1 MPMDIKSV
9 SRSLSELAAGGA
21 PEELQTDPKDRLA
34 QVKTQL
40 ARIVR
45 WRRIALGYGVVV
57 LALGLLLAAVGIPFW
72 IVVVLEVIGAASIVA
87 YFFLSPTTLEQEIRD
102 LAVIVEITEADGERS
117 RALKMF
123 RAHQFELRRYYNL
136 ARQHSRTMLIAG
148 LICISLGV
156 VIVVVAGYLVI
167 NPCSFLT
174 EAECKALAD
183 FAPGEKGVTDYMSQ
197 IIIGLLGAV
206 GVILTDYVAAIY
218 MKMYA
223 VSSQSLNDFHNR
235 LVSTHHLLL
244 ANDMVS
250 RIDDDAKREDAISAM
265 VKELAKG

>member
-1 MPMDIKSV
+1 LTS
-9 SRSLSELAAGGA
+9 LAAGGA
-21 PEELQTDPKDRLA
+21 PEEVHTDPDERLTQA
-34 QVKTQL
+34 KKQL
-40 ARIVR
+40 AKTVQ
-45 WRRIALGYGVVV
+45 WRRIALGYGLVVI
-57 LALGLLLAAVGIPFW
+57 ALGLVLAAFGIPFW
-72 IVVVLEVIGAASIVA
+72 IAVTLEVIGAASVVA
-87 YFFLSPTTLEQEIRD
+87 YFFLSPATLEQEIRD
-102 LAVIVEITEADGERS
+102 LAVIVEIIHAHDERN

-156 VIVVVAGYLVI
+156 VIVIVAGYMVL
-167 NPCSFLT
+167 NPCTFLT
-174 EAECKALAD
+174 EAECEAFAAV
-183 FAPGEKGVTDYMSQ
+183 APGEKGVTDYMSQ
-197 IIIGLLGAV
+197 IIIGVLGAA

-235 LVSTHHLLL
+235 LVSTHHLVL

-250 RIDDDAKREDAISAM
+250 RITDDTKREDAITEI